1 MKGGKKFAKYLLGI
15 SVILLLFIAGCAKDV
30 NVSSS
35 AVQQEQR
42 DIADIPFG
50 NSQGFR
56 ALDFTVTTTEGNKI
70 KLSEV
75 TAKNKPVLVYFMA
88 TWCPY
93 CKQDLAVV
101 DRVYPKYKDL
111 VEFVAIDL
119 DLTENA
125 QQLGNYKKTGNHD
138 FDFAPG
144 YPQVLTD
151 YGIRGT
157 TAKFAVSRE
166 GIILYSGYGV
176 LNDNQW
182 GIIFNGLIAP

>member
-1 MKGGKKFAKYLLGI
+1 VLKNINVGG
-15 SVILLLFIAGCAKDV
+15 
-30 NVSSS
+30 S
-35 AVQQEQR
+35 AVQQGNIEET
-42 DIADIPFG
+42 PFG

-56 ALDFTVTTTEGNKI
+56 APDFTFTTTEGDKI

-75 TAKNKPVLVYFMA
+75 TAQDKPALVYFMA

-93 CKQDLAVV
+93 CKQDLTVV
-101 DRVYPKYKDL
+101 NRVYPKYKDL
-111 VEFVAIDL
+111 VEFIVIDL

-125 QQLGNYKKTGNHD
+125 QQLAQYKKNGAHD
-138 FDFAPG
+138 FSFSLG

-157 TAKFAVSRE
+157 TAKFAVSKE